1 MKLDEIKTCVRCGG
15 AYKPTGHEPEVLPD
29 MFSRHP
35 VQSEWRK
42 EGKSIRLRS
51 KC

>member
-15 AYKPTGHEPEVLPD
+15 AYKLPD

-35 VQSEWRK
+35 YRANGERK
-42 EGKSIRLRS
+42 EKVSG
-51 KC
+51 

>member
-15 AYKPTGHEPEVLPD
+15 AYKPTRHEPEVLPD

-35 VQSEWRK
+35 YRANGERK
-42 EGKSIRLRS
+42 EKVSG
-51 KC
+51 